1 MESKNDRFKRLATNR
16 VNTAIK
22 TIELI
27 GNLSNRNS
35 YSYSE
40 DEVKKIFNILND
52 KIKEANNRFKRASSA
67 SEFKL

>member
-1 MESKNDRFKRLATNR
+1 LATNR